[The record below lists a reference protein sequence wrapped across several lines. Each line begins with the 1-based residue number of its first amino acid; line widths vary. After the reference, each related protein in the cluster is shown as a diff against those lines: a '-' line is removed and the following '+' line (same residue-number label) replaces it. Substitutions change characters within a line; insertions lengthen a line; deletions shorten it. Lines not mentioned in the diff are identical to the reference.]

1 MAEQKQSIPSLI
13 NRFYAASL
21 NENDDEM
28 CYSLLC
34 IRQLCELD
42 NISMYSSQILKLILS
57 CNTRDQTQL
66 EAMKC
71 LLLIIPFIENHMNIR
86 TEKDSICQMVLFG
99 LINSNKELKLH
110 SLLSIQK
117 IIESYYDLSHSYI
130 QLYIPTVIQIC
141 KQCTTTDTNITIEAI
156 EVFHTIAEIELEFIT
171 NHIFHYGFINQS
183 ITSLVPICLSTLL
196 TQKEEFKN
204 VVECSLELFSRI
216 TTDKI
221 LEYVWPF
228 VKRNII
234 VQDEAAVEAALH
246 SFGCILNGPSH
257 PKLSNLVKQIL
268 NQILKLMSHSSDTI
282 RHIATWTFGRICDF
296 IPESTKNNN
305 NIKNEDILSS
315 IVRALNDNNN

>member
-1 MAEQKQSIPSLI
+1 MAEQKQSIPSLMS
-13 NRFYAASL
+13 RFYAASL

-117 IIESYYDLSHSYI
+117 IIESYYEQIHACI
-130 QLYIPTVIQIC
+130 QLFMSVLIQVCQPCAI
-141 KQCTTTDTNITIEAI
+141 TDTKITTQTI
-156 EVFHTIAEIELEFIT
+156 EVFNTIAKIELECIT
-171 NHIFHYGFINQS
+171 NHKLHYGFINQS
-183 ITSLVPICLSTLL
+183 IKSLVPILL
-196 TQKEEFKN
+196 TQKD
-204 VVECSLELFSRI
+204 VGSLELFSRI

-234 VQDEAAVEAALH
+234 VQDEAALVAALL
-246 SFGCILNGPSH
+246 SFGCVLDGPSH
-257 PKLSNLVKQIL
+257 HKLSNLVK
-268 NQILKLMSHSSDTI
+268 
-282 RHIATWTFGRICDF
+282 
-296 IPESTKNNN
+296 
-305 NIKNEDILSS
+305 
-315 IVRALNDNNN
+315 

>member
-28 CYSLLC
+28 CSSLLC
-34 IRQLCELD
+34 IRQLCKLD
-42 NISMYSSQILKLILS
+42 NIPMYSSQILKLILS

-71 LLLIIPFIENHMNIR
+71 LLLIIPFIENHINID
-86 TEKDSICQMVLFG
+86 TEKDSICQMMLFG
-99 LINSNKELKLH
+99 LINNNEELKFH
-110 SLLSIQK
+110 SLLCIQK
-117 IIESYYDLSHSYI
+117 LIESYYEQIHACI
-130 QLYIPTVIQIC
+130 QLFMSVLIQVCQPCAI
-141 KQCTTTDTNITIEAI
+141 TDTKITTQTI
-156 EVFHTIAEIELEFIT
+156 EVFKTIAKIELKCIT
-171 NHIFHYGFINQS
+171 DLKRHYEINQS
-183 ITSLVPICLSTLL
+183 IKSLVPMLI
-196 TQKEEFKN
+196 TQKYQLKN
-204 VVECSLELFSRI
+204 VVGSLELFSRI